1 MSLTFL
7 LCVEVFSSPLG
18 TWMVIDLTAKGRFR
32 YGAVIRVEKAV
43 TPWWPLFYLQYF
55 NSGFYSDQ

>member
-32 YGAVIRVEKAV
+32 YGAVIPRREGCHTVVAV
-43 TPWWPLFYLQYF
+43 VLPAVF
-55 NSGFYSDQ
+55 